1 MNKLRHST
9 TEDFLRTIQVEST
22 KTYSAIPHG
31 KIIDTVKESLYKQ
44 GITLLSEDYMEC
56 QEGKIAQGNYTV
68 GIEDGEMA
76 LQLAWQNSTNKQV
89 SFKYC
94 IGTKIM
100 ICTNGCIAGDMQA
113 FKKIHKGNANVES
126 FDLIKEGLGN
136 LEDYF
141 QKLVVQ
147 REKMKAVPMDLSV
160 QAKLV
165 GSLLVEEKII
175 NLTQVGIISREIENP
190 SFDYGA
196 DNSLWQFYQHC
207 THSFK
212 EVSPRTYI
220 PKQLELSKYLQEVYL

>member
-44 GITLLSEDYMEC
+44 GITLLQEDYMEC
-56 QEGKIAQGNYTV
+56 NDGKIAQGNYTL
-68 GIEDGEMA
+68 GIKDNEMA
-76 LQLAWQNSTNKQV
+76 LKIAWQNSTNKEV
-89 SFKYC
+89 SFKYTLGNF
-94 IGTKIM
+94 IFV
-100 ICTNGCIAGDMQA
+100 CTNGCISGDMQA
-113 FKKIHKGNANVES
+113 FKKIHKGNANIES
-126 FDLIKEGLGN
+126 FEFIQRGLGS
-136 LEDYF
+136 LSDYF
-141 QKLVVQ
+141 ESMVSD
-147 REKMKAVPMDLSV
+147 REKMKKVPMDLSV

-165 GSLLVEEKII
+165 GSLLIEEKII

-212 EVSPRTYI
+212 EVSPRSYI
-220 PKQLELSKYLQEVYL
+220 PKQLELSKYLHVLS

>member
-22 KTYSAIPHG
+22 KTYSAITHG

-44 GITLLSEDYMEC
+44 GITLLNEDYMEC
-56 QEGKIAQGNYTV
+56 QEGKIAQGNYTI

-76 LQLAWQNSTNKQV
+76 LQIAWQNSTNKQV
-89 SFKYC
+89 SFKYAL
-94 IGTKIM
+94 GSFVFV
-100 ICTNGCIAGDMQA
+100 CTNSAVSGDMQA
-113 FKKIHKGNANVES
+113 FRKIHKGNANIES
-126 FDLIKEGLGN
+126 FEFIQKGLGS
-136 LEDYF
+136 LGDYF
-141 QKLVVQ
+141 ENMVLD

-165 GSLLVEEKII
+165 GSLLVKEKII

-212 EVSPRTYI
+212 EVSPRSYI